1 MLSQKQ
7 ILRKFAI
14 KSSCNPVYATLE
26 AKCDDET
33 ASVTQTDQQSI
44 DLSES
49 TNSDITPVSPVGSCC
64 TSDAMYDENYRTTPD
79 HIPLGFDSNIPTS
92 SGFLVQSPTKKC
104 VRFLNAVRVRL
115 IPCRKELKTLRDS
128 IWWSEVET
136 GSFKL
141 DAYMEIKQFI
151 ELNRC
156 TLKAA
161 MFVMYQPVEMQSML
175 LNRID
180 ASRTITSR

>member
-14 KSSCNPVYATLE
+14 KSSCNTVYATLK

-33 ASVTQTDQQSI
+33 ANVTQTEDQSI

-49 TNSDITPVSPVGSCC
+49 THSDITPVSPVGSCC

-92 SGFLVQSPTKKC
+92 SGFIVQSAIRKS
-104 VRFLNAVRVRL
+104 VRFLNAVRVCL
-115 IPCRKELKTLRDS
+115 IPCRKDLTTLRDY
-128 IWWSEVET
+128 IWWSTVDMNL
-136 GSFKL
+136 FKL
-141 DAYMEIKQFI
+141 DAFMEIKQFI
-151 ELNRC
+151 ECNRC
-156 TLKAA
+156 TVKGA
-161 MFVMYQPVEMQSML
+161 MIVMYQPIEIEPMV
-175 LNRID
+175 LN
-180 ASRTITSR
+180 